1 MKDTPLPPAPVISV
15 VVPCHNQGHY
25 LGEAIASVFRS
36 ARKDVEVI
44 VVDDGSTDDTV
55 RVAESFSGTRCVSQ
69 PNSGLARAR
78 NRGLQES
85 TGRYVVF
92 LDADDALA
100 PGGLDVGVAELVAHP
115 TAAFVFGRCR
125 MMAEDGTLVATGNEP
140 RVERDHY
147 RELLKRNYIWMPATV
162 MFRRD
167 EIERVGGF
175 DPSINAAADY
185 SVYLRIARTR
195 PIRDH
200 GQVVAYYRRHK
211 DNMSGNA
218 TRMLQ
223 ESLTVLRRERP
234 FVEGDP
240 ALLAA
245 YYEGWKHWRTFYG
258 AEVAQEIRDHVRN
271 RSWTRAARK
280 AAVLGWLHPR
290 GLIHH
295 ATRKVALTIRRRRR
309 NAGEEPTPGAKDVEP
324 GS

>member
-1 MKDTPLPPAPVISV
+1 MISV
-15 VVPCHNQGHY
+15 VIPCHNQGHY
-25 LGEAIASVFRS
+25 LGEAIASVSRS
-36 ARKDVEVI
+36 ARKDVEII
-44 VVDDGSTDDTV
+44 VVDDGSSDDTV
-55 RVAESFSGTRCVSQ
+55 RVAQSFAGTRCVSQ
-69 PNSGLARAR
+69 TNGGLARAR

-85 TGRYVVF
+85 TGRYIVF

-100 PGGLDVGVAELVAHP
+100 PGGLDMGVAELAAHP

-125 MMAEDGTLVATGNEP
+125 MMDEDGGLVVTGNEP

-162 MFRRD
+162 MFRRE

-175 DPSINAAADY
+175 DPTVNAAADY

-200 GQVVAYYRRHK
+200 GQVVAYYRKHRG
-211 DNMSGNA
+211 NMSGNA

-234 FVEGDP
+234 FIEGDP
-240 ALLAA
+240 ALLEA
-245 YYEGWKHWRTFYG
+245 YYQGWKHWRDFYG
-258 AEVAQEIRDHVRN
+258 SEVAQEIRAHVRD

-280 AAVLGWLHPR
+280 AAVLGWLHPK
-290 GLIHH
+290 GLVHH
-295 ATRKVALTIRRRRR
+295 ATRKAALTIGRRRRKKP
-309 NAGEEPTPGAKDVEP
+309 EDPSTPEAD
-324 GS
+324 